1 MKIKLSKSQWEM
13 VGSKAGWMNKK
24 AQMDNEEVMH
34 IQGLVQRLK
43 DLKKEYFGESSAL
56 EDNKETIIEG
66 DAQSELEGLIIT
78 LERSLKRENDASFRE
93 RAGEGDSTSIAFGE
107 Q

>member
-43 DLKKEYFGESSAL
+43 DLKKELDLKYT
-56 EDNKETIIEG
+56 KTIIKTVIYF
-66 DAQSELEGLIIT
+66 L
-78 LERSLKRENDASFRE
+78 F
-93 RAGEGDSTSIAFGE
+93 
-107 Q
+107 